1 MARGSIPVVAI
12 QVIGVGLLTVSA
24 WGAAGWT
31 QYQSGPFRIVSDA
44 GDRARTR
51 LIELE
56 QLRHALESYL
66 GKADLTTVWPI
77 EIVLFSN
84 QREYGPHA
92 PPQPLVEGP
101 DANLGAWMAETPLP
115 RDLLREITRQ
125 LIEDNAGRMPEP
137 VEQALGD
144 LMASI
149 QMKDTKGTLAIT
161 VGAPPGAGEFPEERM
176 RAWAKI
182 QMLATLPE
190 FSGKLRVYLNNLQQG
205 GEEEM
210 ATHNAYN
217 LTPAELDKRAE
228 AYFAAGHFAA
238 VPVVGVPVIPGRDF
252 RETRIPDAGA
262 AALIEDLKA
271 DGKDFPPESP
281 RGLLKQGTRE
291 SLAAAMK
298 ANPKWAEPHIALADI
313 EYDPVEKA
321 KELKLAAAL
330 EPRNSGLWEALAL
343 AQKDSQLFADAQ
355 KSWVMAERNAANDAD
370 KARLRKARL
379 DMADQRAEF
388 EIRAKKRKASE
399 EAEDLERVKQAAEAR
414 IHAAEDAA
422 NKRNGTL
429 KPGAIVVP
437 WWNDEDGEKL
447 SGKLTSVDCLNGNA
461 LRLTVQPA
469 TGAAVRLMIPDSH
482 NLAVKGASEV
492 RFLCGVQKT
501 PKAINLV
508 HDGKPDAQQG
518 TIGNVRTVELP

>member
-1 MARGSIPVVAI
+1 MARGSIPAVAI

-56 QLRHALESYL
+56 QLRHGLESYL
-66 GKADLTTVWPI
+66 GKAELTTVWPI

-101 DANLGAWMAETPLP
+101 DAHLGAWMAETPLP

-291 SLAAAMK
+291 SLAE
-298 ANPKWAEPHIALADI
+298 NP
-313 EYDPVEKA
+313 
-321 KELKLAAAL
+321 
-330 EPRNSGLWEALAL
+330 
-343 AQKDSQLFADAQ
+343 
-355 KSWVMAERNAANDAD
+355 
-370 KARLRKARL
+370 
-379 DMADQRAEF
+379 
-388 EIRAKKRKASE
+388 
-399 EAEDLERVKQAAEAR
+399 
-414 IHAAEDAA
+414 
-422 NKRNGTL
+422 
-429 KPGAIVVP
+429 
-437 WWNDEDGEKL
+437 
-447 SGKLTSVDCLNGNA
+447 
-461 LRLTVQPA
+461 
-469 TGAAVRLMIPDSH
+469 
-482 NLAVKGASEV
+482 
-492 RFLCGVQKT
+492 
-501 PKAINLV
+501 
-508 HDGKPDAQQG
+508 
-518 TIGNVRTVELP
+518 

>member
-1 MARGSIPVVAI
+1 MARGSIQVVGMAF
-12 QVIGVGLLTVSA
+12 LAVSA
-24 WGAAGWT
+24 WGAAWT
-31 QYQSGPFRIVSDA
+31 EYQSGPFRIVSDA

-56 QLRHALESYL
+56 QLRHALESFL
-66 GKADLTTVWPI
+66 GKTDLTTVWPI
-77 EIVLFSN
+77 EIVLFPN

-101 DANLGAWMAETPLP
+101 DALLGAWMAETPLP
-115 RDLLREITRQ
+115 HDLLREITRQ
-125 LIEDNAGRMPEP
+125 LIEDNALRMPEP
-137 VEQALGD
+137 VERALGD

-149 QMKDTKGTLAIT
+149 QVKDTQVAL
-161 VGAPPGAGEFPEERM
+161 GAPPGAGEFPEERM

-210 ATHNAYN
+210 ATRNAFG
-217 LTPAELDKRAE
+217 LTPTELDKRAE
-228 AYFAAGHFAA
+228 SYFAAGHFAA
-238 VPVVGVPVIPGRDF
+238 VPMVGIPVNPSRDF
-252 RETRIPDAGA
+252 IERRVPDAGA
-262 AALIEDLKA
+262 AAMIEDLKA
-271 DGKDFPPESP
+271 DGKDFPPDSP

-298 ANPKWAEPHIALADI
+298 ANPKWAEPHIALAGL

-330 EPRNSGLWEALAL
+330 EPRNSGLWEALAE
-343 AQKDSQLFADAQ
+343 AQRDSQLFADAE
-355 KSWVMAERNAANDAD
+355 KSWIMAERNAVNDAD
-370 KARLRKARL
+370 KARLHKARL
-379 DMADQRAEF
+379 DMMESRADF
-388 EIRAKKRKASE
+388 ELRQKKRKT
-399 EAEDLERVKQAAEAR
+399 AEDAQELEAIKQAAEAR

-447 SGKLTSVDCLNGNA
+447 SGTLTSVDCLEGDA

-492 RFLCGVQKT
+492 RFLCGVQK
-501 PKAINLV
+501 PAKAINLV
-508 HDGKPDAQQG
+508 HDGKPDARQG
-518 TIGNVRTVELP
+518 TVGNVRTVELP